1 MPENIEPFAIPI
13 PVEGD
18 VPDVPK
24 DMKALAERLAAIFKG
39 RLLRIA
45 EHAVSFAAAEGEMVK
60 ATATLTVTLPAP
72 AADATV
78 GVICAAGETTIKMT
92 GAKIFGDFITGA
104 EQIKLLINQHVVLQ
118 SDGTNWYIVAGEAKR
133 EQTYSGE
140 KLTVGELA
148 QQMPNETRPSL
159 VTVTAWMP
167 SAGSAAITVGPTA
180 NFFVGE
186 VVAGSTGGSTKHT
199 ITFLVP
205 AGHKWKWTGV
215 VTKLDAHWITL

>member
-1 MPENIEPFAIPI
+1 MPENIEPFALPI

-18 VPDVPK
+18 TPDIPR
-24 DMKALAERLAAIFKG
+24 DLKALAERLAAIFKG

-45 EHAVSFAAAEGEMVK
+45 EHAVSFVAVGGEMVK

-118 SDGTNWYIVAGEAKR
+118 SDGTNWYIVAGEPKLER
-133 EQTYSGE
+133 EWAEAVRTKAEAEAGFEVS
-140 KLTVGELA
+140 A
-148 QQMPNETRPSL
+148 TRPGYIL
-159 VTVTAWMP
+159 VSPQAGGTFGGAGVSVNGKFLTTTADVQIGFPVLPGQKIKCTVALNTA
-167 SAGSAAITVGPTA
+167 
-180 NFFVGE
+180 
-186 VVAGSTGGSTKHT
+186 
-199 ITFLVP
+199 FLV
-205 AGHKWKWTGV
+205 
-215 VTKLDAHWITL
+215 L